1 MTGGTIKNPVL
12 YRAQNVEKHYEKHHN
27 KRIVLNLP
35 ALEVY
40 EGETLAVVGP
50 SGAGKSTLLRLLG
63 LLEPPSS
70 GQLTLH
76 LSEAEYTYAS
86 APVAIRRRVATV
98 FQNPILLSRNVRANI
113 AYSLRLRD
121 TRINRAQAQ
130 QLIDDVLE
138 RTHMT
143 PLARKRPDMLSG
155 GEAQR
160 VALARALVITP
171 QVLLLDEPTAHLDP
185 YNVQIIETLLRE
197 QAERFG
203 TTLVLV
209 THNIMQARRVAD
221 RVAFLFNG
229 ELIEIAPVEQ
239 FFNSPVDPRTRAF
252 ISGELVC

>member
-1 MTGGTIKNPVL
+1 MTSTVIKAQVL
-12 YRAQNVEKHYEKHHN
+12 YRVQSVEKHYEKHHN
-27 KRIVLNLP
+27 KRTVLNLP

-70 GQLTLH
+70 GQLSLH
-76 LSEAEYTYAS
+76 TDEGEYTFTN
-86 APVAIRRRVATV
+86 APIAIRRRVATV
-98 FQNPILLSRNVRANI
+98 FQTPILLSRSVRANI
-113 AYSLRLRD
+113 AYSLRLRG

-130 QLIDDVLE
+130 SLIDDVLE
-138 RTHMT
+138 RTQMT
-143 PLARKRPDMLSG
+143 SLARKRPDMLSG

-209 THNIMQARRVAD
+209 THNIMQARRIAD

-229 ELIEIAPVEQ
+229 ELVEIAPAEQ
-239 FFNSPVDPRTRAF
+239 FFNAPSDPRTRAF